1 MKGSHW
7 FIIFIVAFL
16 VIMFAVEYHLP
27 KKFVWTPTF
36 GHYDDQPFGCAVFD
50 SLLSASLPNGYTLS
64 KKTFYQLEEEDTLY
78 SRGILAVAH
87 DMALTDIDVKSL
99 LKMAERGNK
108 VMLAS
113 TMFSR
118 YLKDTLNFES
128 YRFYFSPLALKK
140 YATSLLAKDSLCW
153 VGDSAVYS
161 PRTFYFYPQLCS
173 SYFWGDSLPGKEL
186 ARKALHVNEYRY
198 EVEVDSVST
207 ESEQDTLRYVPVAMT
222 CPVGKGEVIL
232 VSTPLIFTNYGILDG
247 NNSAYIFRL
256 LSQMGEFPVVRTE
269 GYVKETAETQQSPFL
284 YLLSRQPLRWALYL
298 TMIAILLFM
307 IFTVRRRQRVIPVS
321 YTHLDVYKRQ
331 AMTCPVGKGEVIL
344 VSTPLIFTNYGIL
357 DGNNSAYIFRLL
369 SQMGEFPVVRTEGY
383 VKETA
388 ETQQSPFLYLLSRQP
403 LRWALYL
410 TMIAILLFMIF
421 TVRRR
426 QRVIPVIR
434 EPENKSLE
442 FTELIGT
449 LYYQKK
455 DHADLVHKKFI
466 YFAEELRR
474 EIQVDIEEV
483 ADDERS
489 FRRIAQKTGMDA
501 EEIGTFVREVRPVIY
516 GGRVISA
523 EQMKLYID
531 KMSEIINH
539 I

>member
-64 KKTFYQLEEEDTLY
+64 KKTFYQLEEEDTLH

-247 NNSAYIFRL
+247 NNIPLVISNGRVSCCPYRRICQRGGGNAAV
-256 LSQMGEFPVVRTE
+256 SFPLPSFPATASLGVVSDDDCHIAVYDIYGT
-269 GYVKETAETQQSPFL
+269 ETATCNTGYPRTGKQ
-284 YLLSRQPLRWALYL
+284 
-298 TMIAILLFM
+298 
-307 IFTVRRRQRVIPVS
+307 IP
-321 YTHLDVYKRQ
+321 
-331 AMTCPVGKGEVIL
+331 
-344 VSTPLIFTNYGIL
+344 
-357 DGNNSAYIFRLL
+357 
-369 SQMGEFPVVRTEGY
+369 
-383 VKETA
+383 
-388 ETQQSPFLYLLSRQP
+388 
-403 LRWALYL
+403 
-410 TMIAILLFMIF
+410 
-421 TVRRR
+421 
-426 QRVIPVIR
+426 
-434 EPENKSLE
+434 
-442 FTELIGT
+442 
-449 LYYQKK
+449 
-455 DHADLVHKKFI
+455 
-466 YFAEELRR
+466 
-474 EIQVDIEEV
+474 
-483 ADDERS
+483 
-489 FRRIAQKTGMDA
+489 
-501 EEIGTFVREVRPVIY
+501 
-516 GGRVISA
+516 
-523 EQMKLYID
+523 
-531 KMSEIINH
+531 
-539 I
+539 

>member
-50 SLLSASLPNGYTLS
+50 SLLSASLPKGYTLS

-161 PRTFYFYPQLCS
+161 PRTFYFYPQPLFLPI
-173 SYFWGDSLPGKEL
+173 FWGDSLPGKEL

-232 VSTPLIFTNYGILDG
+232 VSTPLIFTNYGILDE
-247 NNSAYIFRL
+247 NNSAFTYSACYLKWASFL
-256 LSQMGEFPVVRTE
+256 LSVPKDMS
-269 GYVKETAETQQSPFL
+269 KETAETQQSPFC

-307 IFTVRRRQRVIPVS
+307 IFT
-321 YTHLDVYKRQ
+321 
-331 AMTCPVGKGEVIL
+331 A
-344 VSTPLIFTNYGIL
+344 
-357 DGNNSAYIFRLL
+357 
-369 SQMGEFPVVRTEGY
+369 
-383 VKETA
+383 
-388 ETQQSPFLYLLSRQP
+388 
-403 LRWALYL
+403 
-410 TMIAILLFMIF
+410 
-421 TVRRR
+421 RRR

-434 EPENKSLE
+434 EPENKS
-442 FTELIGT
+442 
-449 LYYQKK
+449 
-455 DHADLVHKKFI
+455 
-466 YFAEELRR
+466 
-474 EIQVDIEEV
+474 
-483 ADDERS
+483 
-489 FRRIAQKTGMDA
+489 
-501 EEIGTFVREVRPVIY
+501 P
-516 GGRVISA
+516 
-523 EQMKLYID
+523 
-531 KMSEIINH
+531 
-539 I
+539 

>member
-64 KKTFYQLEEEDTLY
+64 KKTFYQLEEEDTLH

-269 GYVKETAETQQSPFL
+269 GYVKETAEMQQSPFR

-307 IFTVRRRQRVIPVS
+307 IFT
-321 YTHLDVYKRQ
+321 
-331 AMTCPVGKGEVIL
+331 A
-344 VSTPLIFTNYGIL
+344 
-357 DGNNSAYIFRLL
+357 
-369 SQMGEFPVVRTEGY
+369 
-383 VKETA
+383 
-388 ETQQSPFLYLLSRQP
+388 
-403 LRWALYL
+403 
-410 TMIAILLFMIF
+410 
-421 TVRRR
+421 RRR

-531 KMSEIINH
+531 KMCEIINH

>member
-186 ARKALHVNEYRY
+186 ARKG
-198 EVEVDSVST
+198 
-207 ESEQDTLRYVPVAMT
+207 P
-222 CPVGKGEVIL
+222 
-232 VSTPLIFTNYGILDG
+232 
-247 NNSAYIFRL
+247 
-256 LSQMGEFPVVRTE
+256 
-269 GYVKETAETQQSPFL
+269 
-284 YLLSRQPLRWALYL
+284 
-298 TMIAILLFM
+298 
-307 IFTVRRRQRVIPVS
+307 S
-321 YTHLDVYKRQ
+321 Y
-331 AMTCPVGKGEVIL
+331 
-344 VSTPLIFTNYGIL
+344 
-357 DGNNSAYIFRLL
+357 
-369 SQMGEFPVVRTEGY
+369 
-383 VKETA
+383 
-388 ETQQSPFLYLLSRQP
+388 
-403 LRWALYL
+403 
-410 TMIAILLFMIF
+410 
-421 TVRRR
+421 
-426 QRVIPVIR
+426 
-434 EPENKSLE
+434 
-442 FTELIGT
+442 
-449 LYYQKK
+449 
-455 DHADLVHKKFI
+455 
-466 YFAEELRR
+466 
-474 EIQVDIEEV
+474 
-483 ADDERS
+483 
-489 FRRIAQKTGMDA
+489 
-501 EEIGTFVREVRPVIY
+501 
-516 GGRVISA
+516 
-523 EQMKLYID
+523 
-531 KMSEIINH
+531 
-539 I
+539 